1 MNRKLTIG
9 ASLSLSGSYAAMG
22 RQAEAGM
29 RLFVADLNAGGGLAL
44 GGDHYELAL
53 DCHDDRSDR
62 ARCAEIYRSLCFENR
77 ADLIFGPYS
86 SRLVRIAAPIA
97 EQAGLVMVN
106 HGGAADDLYEHKLR
120 MIVGVLSPA
129 SEYFKSFARL
139 ISAMKFFRK
148 RVAIVAARNTFAREV
163 AAGFENACN
172 ERYAWRRGVRVRVK
186 FNGNVEPADPPAHL
200 MAAIA
205 RNRVNILVSA
215 GSFGHDVKVMRT
227 IVAGALNIP
236 VLACVAAGV
245 VGFGAELGE
254 HAEGIVGPSQWEEE
268 AEIDPEIGLA
278 PAEFGRRMR
287 ELHSGADCDYPAAQ
301 AYAAGLLTVAALR
314 AAAGTLD
321 QNRLRAAFSDLRT
334 TTLFGGFAIDR
345 VTGRQLSHRLML
357 VQWHRGK
364 KVIIEPEPRDDSG
377 AIEFPSGWRLLV
389 SSFQIFKLS
398 RGKQAPP
405 DEQD

>member
-1 MNRKLTIG
+1 MTGKLTIG
-9 ASLSLSGSYAAMG
+9 LSLSLSGSYAAMG
-22 RQAEAGM
+22 RQAEAGL
-29 RLFVADLNAGGGLAL
+29 RLFVADANAGGGLAL
-44 GGDHYELAL
+44 GGDRHELAL

-106 HGGAADDLYEHKLR
+106 QGGAADDLYEHKLR

-129 SEYFKSFARL
+129 SEYLKGFARL

-163 AAGFENACN
+163 AAGFESACN
-172 ERYAWRRGVRVRVK
+172 ERIAWRRGVRVRVK
-186 FNGNVEPADPPAHL
+186 FSGNVDPADPPAHL
-200 MAAIA
+200 LAAVA
-205 RNRVNILVSA
+205 RNPVNVLVSA

-227 IVAGALNIP
+227 IVGRALNIP

-245 VGFGAELGE
+245 VWFGTEMGE
-254 HAEGIVGPSQWEEE
+254 QAEGIVGPSQWEEE
-268 AEIDPEIGLA
+268 AEIDPELGPT

-287 ELHSGADCDYPAAQ
+287 ELQPDAVCDYPAAQ
-301 AYAAGLLTVAALR
+301 AYAAGLLTAAALQ
-314 AAAGTLD
+314 AAGALD

-345 VTGRQLSHRLML
+345 VTGRQLNHQLML
-357 VQWHRGK
+357 VQWHGGK
-364 KVIIEPEPRDDSG
+364 KVIIEPEPRDNAG
-377 AIEFPSGWRLLV
+377 AIEFPSGWRLIM

-398 RGKQAPP
+398 RGKQAP
-405 DEQD
+405 QDDQD

>member
-1 MNRKLTIG
+1 MNRKLKIG
-9 ASLSLSGSYAAMG
+9 LSLSLSGSYAAMG
-22 RQAEAGM
+22 QQAEAGL
-29 RLFVADLNAGGGLAL
+29 RLLVGDVNAGGGLAIA
-44 GGDHYELAL
+44 GERYELAL

-129 SEYFKSFARL
+129 SDYLKGFARL
-139 ISAMKFFRK
+139 VSAMKFLRK

-163 AAGFENACN
+163 AAGFESACA
-172 ERYAWRRGVRVRVK
+172 ERLAWRRGVRVRVK
-186 FNGNVEPADPPAHL
+186 FNGNIDPADPPAHL
-200 MAAIA
+200 LAALA
-205 RNRVNILVSA
+205 RNRVNVLVAA
-215 GSFGHDVKVMRT
+215 GSFGHDLKVMRT
-227 IVAGALNIP
+227 IVGLGLNIP

-245 VGFGAELGE
+245 VGFGAEMGE

-268 AEIDPEIGLA
+268 AENAPEIG
-278 PAEFGRRMR
+278 PNSVEFVRRLR
-287 ELHSGADCDYPAAQ
+287 EHHPDAVCDYPAAQ
-301 AYAAGLLTVAALR
+301 AYAAGLLTAAALQS
-314 AAAGTLD
+314 AGAVD

-345 VTGRQLSHRLML
+345 VTGRQLTHQMML
-357 VQWHRGK
+357 VQWHGGK
-364 KVIIEPEPRDDSG
+364 KVVIEPEQPLSMG
-377 AIEFPSGWRLLV
+377 ALEFPSGWRLLM
-389 SSFQIFKLS
+389 SSMQIFKLS

-405 DEQD
+405 DDR

>member
-1 MNRKLTIG
+1 MTGKLTIG
-9 ASLSLSGSYAAMG
+9 LSLSLSGSYAAMG
-22 RQAEAGM
+22 RQAEAGL
-29 RLFVADLNAGGGLAL
+29 RLFVTDINAGGGLAL
-44 GGDHYELAL
+44 GGDRYELAL

-129 SEYFKSFARL
+129 SEYLKGFARL
-139 ISAMKFFRK
+139 IGTMKFIRK
-148 RVAIVAARNTFAREV
+148 RVAIVAALNTFAREV
-163 AAGFENACN
+163 AGGFESACN
-172 ERYAWRRGVRVRVK
+172 ERLAWRRGVRVRVK
-186 FNGNVEPADPPAHL
+186 FSGNVDPADPPAHL
-200 MAAIA
+200 LAAIV
-205 RNRVNILVSA
+205 RNRVNVVVAA

-227 IVAGALNIP
+227 IVGRALNIP

-245 VGFGAELGE
+245 VGFGAEMGE

-268 AEIDPEIGLA
+268 AEINPELG
-278 PAEFGRRMR
+278 PTSAEFGGRMR
-287 ELHSGADCDYPAAQ
+287 EFYPDVGCDYPAAQ
-301 AYAAGLLTVAALR
+301 AYTAGLLTTAALR
-314 AAAGTLD
+314 AAGAFD

-345 VTGRQLSHRLML
+345 VTGRQVNHQLML
-357 VQWHRGK
+357 VQWHGGR
-364 KVIIEPEPRDDSG
+364 KVIIEPEPRLDAG
-377 AIEFPSGWRLLV
+377 AIEFPSGWRLIM

-398 RGKQAPP
+398 RGKQAP
-405 DEQD
+405 QDGQD

>member
-1 MNRKLTIG
+1 VTGKLTIG
-9 ASLSLSGSYAAMG
+9 ASLSLTGSYAAMG

-29 RLFVADLNAGGGLAL
+29 RLFVADINAGGGLAL
-44 GGDHYELAL
+44 GGDRYELAL

-62 ARCAEIYRSLCFENR
+62 ARCAEIYRSLCFESR
-77 ADLIFGPYS
+77 ADLVFGPYS

-129 SEYFKSFARL
+129 SEYFKGFARL

-163 AAGFENACN
+163 AAGFESACN
-172 ERYAWRRGVRVRVK
+172 QRTAWRRGVRVRVK
-186 FNGNVEPADPPAHL
+186 FNGNVDPADPPAHL
-200 MAAIA
+200 LAAIA
-205 RNRVNILVSA
+205 RNRVNMLVSA

-227 IVAGALNIP
+227 IVARALNIP

-268 AEIDPEIGLA
+268 AEIDPEIGPA

-287 ELHSGADCDYPAAQ
+287 ELHGGADCDYPAAQ
-301 AYAAGLLTVAALR
+301 AYAAGLLTVAALQ
-314 AAAGTLD
+314 AAGALD

-334 TTLFGGFAIDR
+334 TTFFGGFAIDR
-345 VTGRQLSHRLML
+345 VTGRQVNHQLIL
-357 VQWHRGK
+357 VQWHGGK
-364 KVIIEPEPRDDSG
+364 KVIIEPEPRPDAD
-377 AIEFPSGWRLLV
+377 AIEFPSGWRLIL
-389 SSFQIFKLS
+389 SSFQIFKLR
-398 RGKQAPP
+398 RGKQAP
-405 DEQD
+405 QDDQD